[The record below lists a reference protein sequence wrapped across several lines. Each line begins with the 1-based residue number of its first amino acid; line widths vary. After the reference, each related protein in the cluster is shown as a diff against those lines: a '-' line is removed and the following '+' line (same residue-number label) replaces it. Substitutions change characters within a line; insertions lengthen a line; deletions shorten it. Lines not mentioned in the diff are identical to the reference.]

1 MMVITIPMNIIVAMD
16 SCGGIGRNGDLPWR
30 LPAEL
35 ARFGKLTT
43 STRDSNKKNAVIM
56 GRKVWESIPPKFRPL
71 KNRLNI
77 VLSTSMEE
85 VIDKNIIVAR
95 SFESAVTLLQNMEN
109 IETIWNIGGRA
120 VYELGLSSPLLHQLY
135 ITRVEGDFQADV
147 FFPEV
152 DYSRFIKSTESEE
165 VHEENNIKY
174 KYEVY
179 TIKTDAT
186 A

>member
-56 GRKVWESIPPKFRPL
+56 GRK
-71 KNRLNI
+71 
-77 VLSTSMEE
+77 MEE

-120 VYELGLSSPLLHQLY
+120 VYELGLSSPLLHQAIFLLLLY

>member
-1 MMVITIPMNIIVAMD
+1 MVKTIPMNIIVAMD

-30 LPAEL
+30 LRAEL

-43 STRDSNKKNAVIM
+43 STTDSNKKNAVIM
-56 GRKVWESIPPKFRPL
+56 GRK
-71 KNRLNI
+71 
-77 VLSTSMEE
+77 MEE
-85 VIDKNIIVAR
+85 IADKNIIIAR
-95 SFESAVTLLQNMEN
+95 SFENAITLLQSMEN
-109 IETIWNIGGRA
+109 IETVWNIGGRA
-120 VYELGLSSPLLHQLY
+120 VYELGLNSPLLYQAIFSSLLY
-135 ITRVEGDFQADV
+135 ITRVEGDFSADV

-152 DYSRFIKSTESEE
+152 DYSRFIKNTESEE

>member
-56 GRKVWESIPPKFRPL
+56 GRK
-71 KNRLNI
+71 
-77 VLSTSMEE
+77 MEE